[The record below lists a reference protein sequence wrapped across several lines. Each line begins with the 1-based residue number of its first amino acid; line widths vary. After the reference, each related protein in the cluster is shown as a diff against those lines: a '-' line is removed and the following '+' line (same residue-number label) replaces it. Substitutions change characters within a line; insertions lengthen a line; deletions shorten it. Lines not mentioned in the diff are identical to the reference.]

1 MVGREPRTADSVF
14 GIRQED
20 GFDIPFFSGVTIEI
34 LQGGGLQIL
43 KPGEAKF
50 VGLPPMQVMTPGPMD
65 MHEMSMNGFM
75 PVVGPRGFLKF
86 LFVVPSPACL
96 MGGAATD
103 SRIRRGLVTKR
114 QSTLAPGF
122 WSPFRPTETIC
133 RKAARDAKR
142 ERLLPSSMD
151 ANQRRSRDY
160 CGRAVET
167 LESGD

>member
-103 SRIRRGLVTKR
+103 SRIRRGLVTRR
-114 QSTLAPGF
+114 QTDPC
-122 WSPFRPTETIC
+122 P
-133 RKAARDAKR
+133 
-142 ERLLPSSMD
+142 RLLVSIPTNRD
-151 ANQRRSRDY
+151 NLPKGRPRREARTSAAQFHG
-160 CGRAVET
+160 C
-167 LESGD
+167 